1 MGCVP
6 RVRTNLCS
14 VTGTGEKVG
23 GRGALSQA
31 ASRSLAWRLF
41 RSVCYVETT
50 IYRVSTFFGCQFPQQ
65 PCHVREIFVF
75 LRAET
80 KHIKIMTAM
89 ELNAQ
94 IWRDIAEI
102 ADSELLMKQ
111 LAKYLKKLTAK
122 KHDPTL
128 MTKEEFFA
136 KIEKAEQQIAA
147 GEGMA
152 MLPDE
157 DLSAFL
163 KRNGYGL

>member
-1 MGCVP
+1 
-6 RVRTNLCS
+6 
-14 VTGTGEKVG
+14 
-23 GRGALSQA
+23 
-31 ASRSLAWRLF
+31 
-41 RSVCYVETT
+41 
-50 IYRVSTFFGCQFPQQ
+50 
-65 PCHVREIFVF
+65 
-75 LRAET
+75 
-80 KHIKIMTAM
+80 M